1 MNSNK
6 NIETS
11 KRLLI
16 QTRAIFICTLIIAII
31 FSWIGKPLDI
41 FIYAIPASAG
51 CYVAAICFY
60 LNKAKMEN
68 IFKGKVEF
76 LKLKLDLMAQY
87 PDQGEVINQE
97 IEEIEN
103 ALDEGINSKLDEAIN
118 TDVKGEVN
126 YG

>member
-1 MNSNK
+1 MNFK
-6 NIETS
+6 KDIETS
-11 KRLLI
+11 KLLLI
-16 QTRAIFICTLIIAII
+16 QTRAIFICTLIFAIA
-31 FSWIGKPLDI
+31 FSWMGKPLDI

-51 CYVAAICFY
+51 CYIAAICFY

-76 LKLKLDLMAQY
+76 LKLKLDLLTQY
-87 PDQGEVINQE
+87 PEQEEVINHEINE
-97 IEEIEN
+97 IEE
-103 ALDEGINSKLDEAIN
+103 ALDEGINNKLDEAIN

>member
-1 MNSNK
+1 
-6 NIETS
+6 
-11 KRLLI
+11 
-16 QTRAIFICTLIIAII
+16 
-31 FSWIGKPLDI
+31 
-41 FIYAIPASAG
+41 
-51 CYVAAICFY
+51 
-60 LNKAKMEN
+60 MEN